1 MVQHHEKPLV
11 VVMGLGEMGLVHA
24 RNLAK
29 DRRVRLGLACSRPD
43 VLRSKASELCA
54 DAVYSSY
61 GDAISDA
68 DVTGLIIA
76 TSVDSHPEI
85 LRQAIRGGKRYILCE
100 KPLGHTLASIRGI
113 REDIAA
119 HGDPFVMVA
128 FMRRWDPAYSQAYDL
143 SSSNDEEGCND
154 ENGTGEGTSE
164 NSSTGK
170 HIMLKC
176 TSGDAEYPEKYRRE
190 HTQSFSILTD
200 LAVHDIDL
208 ARWLLRAE
216 VQRVYTVLSCRI
228 YPDLEAANDAD
239 TATVILT
246 MTNGA
251 TASLHLSRALSYG
264 YNVSSELVMEHG
276 SLSIGPHLGR
286 VDIDQW
292 NHTKAKRDIDPDFR
306 IRFQQA
312 FESEVFAFVDVVV
325 QNRHRTSTASSS
337 KKGIDGQDCEES
349 VDGAAP
355 VEENP
360 RYAIFE
366 DGVKAT
372 AVAEALVQS
381 AKTGLPVDVT
391 YG

>member
-1 MVQHHEKPLV
+1 MVQHHDKPLV

-43 VLRSKASELCA
+43 VLRSAASELCA

-61 GDAISDA
+61 GDAISDT

-76 TSVDSHPEI
+76 TSVDSHPEM

-100 KPLGHTLASIRGI
+100 KPLGHTVASIRGI

-119 HGDPFVMVA
+119 YGDPFVMVA
-128 FMRRWDPAYSQAYDL
+128 FMRRWDPAYSQAYDM
-143 SSSNDEEGCND
+143 SCSNDQEDSKN
-154 ENGTGEGTSE
+154 ENGTGEGSVK
-164 NSSTGK
+164 SSTGK
-170 HIMLKC
+170 HVMLKC

-216 VQRVYTVLSCRI
+216 VQQVYTVLSCRI
-228 YPDLEAANDAD
+228 YPDLEVANDAD
-239 TATVILT
+239 TATVVLT

-264 YNVSSELVMEHG
+264 YNVSSELVMQHG
-276 SLSIGPHLGR
+276 SLSIAPHLGR

-292 NHTKAKRDIDPDFR
+292 DHTKAKRDIDPDFR
-306 IRFQQA
+306 VRFQQA
-312 FESEVFAFVDVVV
+312 FESEVFAFVDVVI
-325 QNRHRTSTASSS
+325 QNRHGNSTTSSS
-337 KKGIDGQDCEES
+337 DKENAGRDLEES
-349 VDGAAP
+349 EDGAVP
-355 VEENP
+355 VEKNP
-360 RYAIFE
+360 RYAMFE

-381 AKTGLPVDVT
+381 AKTGLPADVT
-391 YG
+391 YE

>member
-1 MVQHHEKPLV
+1 
-11 VVMGLGEMGLVHA
+11 MGLVHA
-24 RNLAK
+24 CNLAK

-43 VLRSKASELCA
+43 VLRSAASELCA

-76 TSVDSHPEI
+76 TSVDSHPEL

-100 KPLGHTLASIRGI
+100 KPLGHTIASIRGI

-128 FMRRWDPAYSQAYDL
+128 FMRRWDPAYSQAYDM
-143 SSSNDEEGCND
+143 SCSNEQEDDNN
-154 ENGTGEGTSE
+154 ENGTGEGSSIK
-164 NSSTGK
+164 NSTGK
-170 HIMLKC
+170 HIILKC
-176 TSGDAEYPEKYRRE
+176 TTGDAEYPEKYRRE
-190 HTQSFSILTD
+190 HTQSFSLLTD

-216 VQRVYTVLSCRI
+216 VHRVYAVLSCRI

-239 TATVILT
+239 TATVVLT

-264 YNVSSELVMEHG
+264 YHVSSELVMEHG

-286 VDIDQW
+286 VDIDQR
-292 NHTKAKRDIDPDFR
+292 NHLKAKRDIDPDFR
-306 IRFQQA
+306 VRFQQA

-325 QNRHRTSTASSS
+325 QNRHGNTTTSSS
-337 KKGIDGQDCEES
+337 SEEVEES
-349 VDGAAP
+349 VDGAVRA
-355 VEENP
+355 EENL
-360 RYAIFE
+360 RYAMFE

-381 AKTGLPVDVT
+381 AKTGLPVDVS
-391 YG
+391 YE

>member
-1 MVQHHEKPLV
+1 MVQHHDKPLV

-43 VLRSKASELCA
+43 VLRSAASELCA

-61 GDAISDA
+61 GDAISDT

-76 TSVDSHPEI
+76 TSVDSHPEM

-100 KPLGHTLASIRGI
+100 KPLGHTVASIRGI

-119 HGDPFVMVA
+119 YDDPFVMVA
-128 FMRRWDPAYSQAYDL
+128 FMRRWDPAYSQAYDM
-143 SSSNDEEGCND
+143 SCSNDQEDSKN
-154 ENGTGEGTSE
+154 ENGTGEGSVK
-164 NSSTGK
+164 SSTGK
-170 HIMLKC
+170 HVMLKC

-216 VQRVYTVLSCRI
+216 VQQVYTVLSCRI
-228 YPDLEAANDAD
+228 YPDLEVANDAD
-239 TATVILT
+239 TATVVLT

-264 YNVSSELVMEHG
+264 YNVSSELVMQHG
-276 SLSIGPHLGR
+276 SLSIAPHLGR

-292 NHTKAKRDIDPDFR
+292 DHTKAKRDIDPDFR
-306 IRFQQA
+306 VRFQQA
-312 FESEVFAFVDVVV
+312 FESEVFAFVDVVI
-325 QNRHRTSTASSS
+325 QNRHGNSTTSSS
-337 KKGIDGQDCEES
+337 DKENAGRDLEES
-349 VDGAAP
+349 EDGAVP
-355 VEENP
+355 VEKNP
-360 RYAIFE
+360 RYAMFE

-381 AKTGLPVDVT
+381 AKTGLPADVT
-391 YG
+391 YE